1 MRVLYQV
8 QLIQGE
14 EKGSSS
20 VLNRPEH
27 SCIQLLKCSVEIW
40 GFLFFP
46 RGTSPSQARLKH
58 CGLVPEVFGG
68 CNSAQ

>member
-1 MRVLYQV
+1 MRVLWQV

-20 VLNRPEH
+20 VLNRPER

-40 GFLFFP
+40 GFFFFLEEQ
-46 RGTSPSQARLKH
+46 RRLKL
-58 CGLVPEVFGG
+58 G
-68 CNSAQ
+68 